1 MVRRHFP
8 LMGWSGTLPEGGDIA
23 GHGATRRLEP
33 CAFPSEPV
41 KPGSSADGYG
51 NRWWMPAQPHDRI
64 SRTTLLQGDNH
75 RD

>member
-8 LMGWSGTLPEGGDIA
+8 LMGWSGTLPEGGDIT

-51 NRWWMPAQPHDRI
+51 NR
-64 SRTTLLQGDNH
+64 
-75 RD
+75 